1 MRAEAAGAAHG
12 DGVLR
17 RQAWEP
23 MKIEYLGQVG
33 ALMRGNAG
41 TTRDGLGENCA
52 TVDKRNRPCNS

>member
-1 MRAEAAGAAHG
+1 MRAEAAGAALG
-12 DGVLR
+12 DHEVGR
-17 RQAWEP
+17 RAWES

-52 TVDKRNRPCNS
+52 TVDKRNRPCA